1 MSVALVTATAVDL
14 DADLAPLLEALA
26 RSGIEACAACWDDTS
41 VDWRRF
47 ALVILRSTW
56 DYTLRY
62 EAFIDWLDDTE
73 RATQVLNPSSV
84 VRWNTDKR
92 YLRDLQR
99 RGHPVV
105 PTAFVDPSAPTAVQ
119 VGSLGERLVVKP
131 VVGAGA
137 RDAAHHSSPDE
148 AERHV
153 ARLVG
158 QGRATMVQPYIDGID
173 VDGETGL
180 VYFDGVF
187 SHSFRKTA
195 MLRPDAAP
203 SAHLYSDE
211 EITPR
216 DAAADERAV
225 ADAVVADCARDLLY
239 ARVDLVRGPGRSPLV
254 LELELAEPSFFVA
267 VAPGAEDRFARAVAK
282 RLDRLSRAGH

>member
-1 MSVALVTATAVDL
+1 MSVALVTASAVDL
-14 DADLAPLLEALA
+14 DVDLAPLLGALMRLGVEATA
-26 RSGIEACAACWDDTS
+26 ERWDDTD
-41 VDWRRF
+41 VDWRCF

-62 EAFIDWLDDTE
+62 GAFIDWLDETE
-73 RATQVLNPSSV
+73 RAALVLNPSTV

-105 PTAFVDPSAPTAVQ
+105 PTVFADSRPPSATEL
-119 VGSLGERLVVKP
+119 GRIGERLVVKP

-137 RDAAHHSSPDE
+137 RDAAQHSSPIE
-148 AERHV
+148 AQRHA
-153 ARLVG
+153 ARLLEE
-158 QGRATMVQPYIDGID
+158 GRAAMVQPYIGGID
-173 VDGETGL
+173 VAGETGL

-187 SHSFRKTA
+187 SHSFRKAA

-216 DAAADERAV
+216 EAATDERAV

-239 ARVDLVRGPGRSPLV
+239 ARVDAVRGPDGSPLV

-267 VAPGAEDRFARAVAK
+267 VAPGSGDRFARAVAR
-282 RLDRLSRAGH
+282 RLDGLGSAGR